1 MERIIIAGGTG
12 FIGMSLAKHLSDLGF
27 DPVLMAR
34 NKPKELKYE
43 FIKWDALTLGDWVKS
58 LDGVKAI
65 VNLTGRTVDCI
76 KTPENCDAILRSRV
90 ESTKAIANALK
101 QVEKPPKVWVQ
112 MSTAHIYGDPQSIV
126 CDEDS
131 AEGYGLA
138 PIVGKAWEKALL
150 DNIPD
155 GVREVRLRTSFVIGK
170 DGGALA
176 TLKKIVKMGLGG
188 KVGDGTQGISWLH
201 EADMNNIIHEAIVN
215 PDYNGYY
222 IASSPNPVSN
232 NEFMRSLRR
241 TMRIPIGLIAPEFMI
256 RLGSRF
262 IFKTDPELVLYG
274 RYVIP
279 KRLLDQGYKF
289 KFPELDS
296 ALQDLV

>member
-1 MERIIIAGGTG
+1 MEKVVIAGGTG
-12 FIGMSLAKHLSDLGF
+12 FLGLSLAKHLSERGF
-27 DPVLMAR
+27 HPILMAR
-34 NKPKELKYE
+34 NKPKSSE
-43 FIKWDALTLGDWVKS
+43 FEFVQWDATSLGEWSKS
-58 LDGVKAI
+58 LEDAKAI

-90 ESTKAIANALK
+90 ESTRVIAKALGQLGN
-101 QVEKPPKVWVQ
+101 PPKVWVQ

-150 DNIPD
+150 DNIPE
-155 GVREVRLRTSFVIGK
+155 GIREVRLRTSFVIGK
-170 DGGALA
+170 NGGALV

-201 EADMNNIIHEAIVN
+201 EYDMNNLILESIIN
-215 PDYNGYY
+215 PEYNGYY
-222 IASSPNPVSN
+222 IASSPYLVSN
-232 NEFMRSLRR
+232 NEFMRTLRKK
-241 TMRIPIGLIAPEFMI
+241 MKMPIGLIAPNFMI
-256 RLGSRF
+256 RFGSKF

-274 RYVIP
+274 RYVVP
-279 KRLLDQGYKF
+279 KRLLEQGYKF
-289 KFPELDS
+289 KFPDLDS
-296 ALQDLV
+296 ALKDLI

>member
-1 MERIIIAGGTG
+1 VERIVIAGGTG
-12 FIGMSLAKHLSDLGF
+12 FIGLSLANYLSELGYE
-27 DPVLMAR
+27 PILMAR
-34 NKPKELKYE
+34 NKPKESKFK
-43 FIKWDALTLGDWVKS
+43 FIKWDARTLDDWVNS
-58 LDGVKAI
+58 LEGAKAI

-76 KTPENCDAILRSRV
+76 KTPENCDSILRSRV
-90 ESTKAIANALK
+90 ESTRVIAKALGQLGN
-101 QVEKPPKVWVQ
+101 PPKVWVQ

-150 DNIPD
+150 ENIPE
-155 GVREVRLRTSFVIGK
+155 GIREVRLRTSFVIGK
-170 DGGALA
+170 NGGALA

-201 EADMNNIIHEAIVN
+201 EYDMNNLILESIIN

-232 NEFMRSLRR
+232 NEFMRTLRKK
-241 TMRIPIGLIAPEFMI
+241 MKMPIGLIAPNFMI
-256 RLGSRF
+256 RFGSKF

-274 RYVIP
+274 RYVVP
-279 KRLLDQGYKF
+279 KRLLEQGYKF
-289 KFPELDS
+289 KFPDLDS
-296 ALQDLV
+296 ALKDLI